1 MKTCVFKL
9 RLYRCHFQKHLRI
22 VDNLTTLYNRRMAFP
37 RIGLRKLDAGNG
49 FNYFGTVLGLIRD
62 VNQPNIKMNKLPI
75 SIISAAIFMASCNS
89 GTNKETALL
98 KEKQFAID
106 SMKHVMEK
114 KAIVDSMNTVMA
126 NREAEKKAE
135 EARVAEAKNTEA
147 VATSTAAPAER
158 RKKGWNHTAKGAVV
172 GAGTGA
178 ITGALVNKKR
188 GEGAL
193 VGTLIGA
200 GVGAG
205 TGALVDNSQKKK
217 RRNNN

>member
-1 MKTCVFKL
+1 
-9 RLYRCHFQKHLRI
+9 
-22 VDNLTTLYNRRMAFP
+22 
-37 RIGLRKLDAGNG
+37 
-49 FNYFGTVLGLIRD
+49 
-62 VNQPNIKMNKLPI
+62 MNKLPI

-89 GTNKETALL
+89 GTNNEAALL

-126 NREAEKKAE
+126 NREAANKAE
-135 EARVAEAKNTEA
+135 EARVAEEKSNEVVASNT
-147 VATSTAAPAER
+147 TAPASAA

-188 GEGAL
+188 GQGAL

-217 RRNNN
+217 RRDNN

>member
-1 MKTCVFKL
+1 
-9 RLYRCHFQKHLRI
+9 
-22 VDNLTTLYNRRMAFP
+22 
-37 RIGLRKLDAGNG
+37 
-49 FNYFGTVLGLIRD
+49 
-62 VNQPNIKMNKLPI
+62 MNKLPI

-89 GTNKETALL
+89 SADKEATLL
-98 KEKQFAID
+98 KEKQIAID

-135 EARVAEAKNTEA
+135 EARVAEEKSSQY
-147 VATSTAAPAER
+147 VAANASAPAPAA

-178 ITGALVNKKR
+178 ITGAIVNKKR

-193 VGTLIGA
+193 VGSLIGA

-205 TGALVDNSQKKK
+205 TGAIVDHSKKKK
-217 RRNNN
+217 RNDN

>member
-1 MKTCVFKL
+1 
-9 RLYRCHFQKHLRI
+9 
-22 VDNLTTLYNRRMAFP
+22 
-37 RIGLRKLDAGNG
+37 
-49 FNYFGTVLGLIRD
+49 
-62 VNQPNIKMNKLPI
+62 MNKLPI

-89 GTNKETALL
+89 SADKEATLL
-98 KEKQFAID
+98 KEKQIAID

-135 EARVAEAKNTEA
+135 EARVAEEKSSQS
-147 VATSTAAPAER
+147 VAANSSAHAPAA

-178 ITGALVNKKR
+178 ITGAIVNKKR

-193 VGTLIGA
+193 VGSLIGA

-205 TGALVDNSQKKK
+205 TGAIVDHSKKKK
-217 RRNNN
+217 RNNN

>member
-1 MKTCVFKL
+1 
-9 RLYRCHFQKHLRI
+9 
-22 VDNLTTLYNRRMAFP
+22 MA
-37 RIGLRKLDAGNG
+37 
-49 FNYFGTVLGLIRD
+49 GTVLGLIRD

-89 GTNKETALL
+89 SADKEAALL

-135 EARVAEAKNTEA
+135 EVKVAEEKSEQA
-147 VATSTAAPAER
+147 VASNATAPAA

-178 ITGALVNKKR
+178 ITGAIVNKKR

-193 VGTLIGA
+193 IGSLIGA

-205 TGALVDNSQKKK
+205 TGAIVDNSKKKK
-217 RRNNN
+217 RNNN

>member
-1 MKTCVFKL
+1 
-9 RLYRCHFQKHLRI
+9 
-22 VDNLTTLYNRRMAFP
+22 
-37 RIGLRKLDAGNG
+37 
-49 FNYFGTVLGLIRD
+49 
-62 VNQPNIKMNKLPI
+62 MNKLPI

-89 GTNKETALL
+89 GANNEAALL
-98 KEKQFAID
+98 KEKQLAID

-126 NREAEKKAE
+126 NREAREKAE
-135 EARVAEAKNTEA
+135 EARVAEAKNTQA
-147 VATSTAAPAER
+147 VATSTAAPAK

-178 ITGALVNKKR
+178 ITGAIVNKKR

-193 VGTLIGA
+193 VGSLIGA

-205 TGALVDNSQKKK
+205 TGAIVDNSQKKK